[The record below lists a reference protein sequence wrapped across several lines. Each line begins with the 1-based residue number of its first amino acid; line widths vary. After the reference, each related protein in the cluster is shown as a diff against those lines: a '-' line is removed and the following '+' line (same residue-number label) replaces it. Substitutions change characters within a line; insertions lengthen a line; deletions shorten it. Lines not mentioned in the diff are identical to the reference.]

1 MVQQKDDSPIELVRL
16 NARHPYA
23 LRIGTGVGSEIFLAM
38 QQGEGNTFQRLV
50 AVKKVATLFDGSG
63 QNELIRE
70 IRAAAG
76 LSHPNIVRVYG
87 AEKSG
92 ARLLVSMEYVYG
104 HRLST
109 LMTAMRERKL
119 ALPMPILLRMI
130 GQACEALHHAHHAKG
145 LDQNPLNLVH
155 RDVSPETIMLDVH
168 GYLRIVDFGLA
179 KLAGGEDT
187 TIPGRVKGRF
197 LYMPIEQMRGDVLD
211 SRSDTFS
218 LGMTFYE
225 LATLEKPRLAR
236 NIKAAYDEA
245 LEPHQVTPI
254 SKIRGCSTDVD
265 ALFYKATASDPKD
278 RFQSAREF
286 SKALEQLAKQVGG
299 LATAA
304 ATEAWLEENFS
315 DLRKRREGFERAFA
329 ESVER
334 LNESKTSVPLPT
346 EALEEKPRTDG
357 VGGGESATRVLMV
370 GILALLV
377 AMVTFT
383 VHYLNRERDALRF
396 TEGFQ
401 IENDANEASV
411 FVLSMPER
419 ATLYVDDEVVGKIS
433 RLGITLQLEPGLKHR
448 LRLELSGYETYE
460 VTVDGQA
467 GVADQ
472 VIAQMVPLSV
482 RPSKKRKTKVEVFK
496 AIKPQSPVQELPR
509 ESGEI
514 QPAPDVP
521 EVLGVEK
528 EIENF
533 KVTPPNPESGLH
545 TLEWRMGKSDVAQ
558 ALGGLAPDKESKRL
572 DSYRSRLHGR
582 PSIQNF
588 VYLDDGLGA
597 IIYLMPL
604 AKNES
609 GPDVFAELQAKL
621 ESELGAPDDINQKQ
635 GQEWRTYWSNERG
648 EVLLVWNSKKSRS
661 KALKVLFLS
670 VPWRELQKQ
679 LGHMP

>member
-254 SKIRGCSTDVD
+254 SKNILKECC
-265 ALFYKATASDPKD
+265 
-278 RFQSAREF
+278 
-286 SKALEQLAKQVGG
+286 
-299 LATAA
+299 
-304 ATEAWLEENFS
+304 
-315 DLRKRREGFERAFA
+315 
-329 ESVER
+329 
-334 LNESKTSVPLPT
+334 PL
-346 EALEEKPRTDG
+346 
-357 VGGGESATRVLMV
+357 
-370 GILALLV
+370 
-377 AMVTFT
+377 
-383 VHYLNRERDALRF
+383 
-396 TEGFQ
+396 
-401 IENDANEASV
+401 
-411 FVLSMPER
+411 
-419 ATLYVDDEVVGKIS
+419 
-433 RLGITLQLEPGLKHR
+433 
-448 LRLELSGYETYE
+448 
-460 VTVDGQA
+460 
-467 GVADQ
+467 
-472 VIAQMVPLSV
+472 
-482 RPSKKRKTKVEVFK
+482 
-496 AIKPQSPVQELPR
+496 
-509 ESGEI
+509 
-514 QPAPDVP
+514 
-521 EVLGVEK
+521 
-528 EIENF
+528 
-533 KVTPPNPESGLH
+533 LH
-545 TLEWRMGKSDVAQ
+545 
-558 ALGGLAPDKESKRL
+558 
-572 DSYRSRLHGR
+572 
-582 PSIQNF
+582 
-588 VYLDDGLGA
+588 
-597 IIYLMPL
+597 
-604 AKNES
+604 
-609 GPDVFAELQAKL
+609 
-621 ESELGAPDDINQKQ
+621 
-635 GQEWRTYWSNERG
+635 
-648 EVLLVWNSKKSRS
+648 
-661 KALKVLFLS
+661 
-670 VPWRELQKQ
+670 
-679 LGHMP
+679 